1 MGNTYHQQLV
11 QSLVAFV
18 VAAAAAAARP
28 ADRVEFVDENN
39 GGRLFL

>member
-18 VAAAAAAARP
+18 VAAAAAARP